1 MPRRPLLAIV
11 LVVALSACGSS
22 PPVRYYALDEPDV
35 SVTPKPG
42 AVVVEIGPFT
52 VPEFLERPQ
61 IMIRHPGNALRF
73 AEFDRWAESPPLAV
87 VRWLARDVDRQ
98 LSTASVVPFPPPGPT
113 GAGYRVRGTI
123 GRWDVDATGA
133 AVLVVQWDCV
143 AEDGATVVPLR
154 TGHYLDQADDPA
166 DYGQVVRALNRTL
179 AAFASDIA
187 TELAAAM

>member
-1 MPRRPLLAIV
+1 MPRRSRLAIV
-11 LVVALSACGSS
+11 LVVALGACGTS
-22 PPVRYYALDEPDV
+22 PSVRYYALDEPDV

-61 IMIRHPGNALRF
+61 IVIRDAGNALRF

-98 LSTASVVPFPPPGPT
+98 LATASVVPFPAPGR
-113 GAGYRVRGTI
+113 GGVGYRVRGTI

-133 AVLVVQWDCV
+133 AALVVQWDCV
-143 AEDGATVVPLR
+143 TDDGAVVLPLR
-154 TGHYLDQADDPA
+154 TERYVDQADDPE

-179 AAFASDIA
+179 AAFGSDIA
-187 TELAAAM
+187 AGLATVM